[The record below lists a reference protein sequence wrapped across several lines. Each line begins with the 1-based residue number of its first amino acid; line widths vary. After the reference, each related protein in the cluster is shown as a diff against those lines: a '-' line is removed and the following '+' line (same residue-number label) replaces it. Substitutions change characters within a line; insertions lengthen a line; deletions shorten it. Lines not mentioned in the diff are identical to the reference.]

1 MMKTRRSNGDKIVVN
16 ANTKTKLPKERPMN
30 NIKYIGMDVHMAMT
44 VVAVLNDLGK
54 VVAEAI
60 IETKGSTIVSFLK
73 GLRGELH
80 VTFEECTQAAWLY
93 DLIRPQV
100 ATVVVCNP
108 KKIPTQETKADK
120 IDARRL
126 AELLRTNGLKA
137 VYHGEHSTQAVKDLA
152 QSYGAIVSDSTRVR
166 NRLKALFRGR
176 GIPCH
181 GTSVY
186 NKEEREQWLKQ
197 LDNASVRVRAG
208 RIFRELDF
216 LTELRE
222 EAETE
227 FIRETRKHSAA
238 KILQSIPGIGPL
250 RAGVILG
257 FAVTPHRFRT
267 RKQFWTYCGLAVTS
281 KVTSEYAIIQGQVRR
296 SKQQPLVRGLNRN
309 YNRSL
314 KEVFKGAAATAAM
327 GPWRS
332 QFDAMVA
339 NGMRAPLA
347 LLTLARKISSTTLTL
362 WKKGEPYDEKKLK
375 FMHAV

>member
-1 MMKTRRSNGDKIVVN
+1 MKTRRSNGDKIVVN
-16 ANTKTKLPKERPMN
+16 ANINTKLPKERPMN

-137 VYHGEHSTQAVKDLA
+137 VYHGEHSMQAVKDLV
-152 QSYGAIVSDSTRVR
+152 QSYGSIVSDRTRVK

-176 GIPCH
+176 GIPCS

-186 NKEEREQWLKQ
+186 NKGEREQWLKQ
-197 LDNASVRVRAG
+197 LDKASARVRAC
-208 RIFRELDF
+208 RIFKELDF

-222 EAETE
+222 EAGKEL
-227 FIRETRKHSAA
+227 IRETRKHSAA

-281 KVTSEYAIIQGQVRR
+281 KVSSEYAIIQGQVRR
-296 SKQQPLVRGLNRN
+296 SKQLPLVRGLNRN

>member
-1 MMKTRRSNGDKIVVN
+1 MEIGTISSIRIPEVSCYLYL
-16 ANTKTKLPKERPMN
+16 LPTP
-30 NIKYIGMDVHMAMT
+30 
-44 VVAVLNDLGK
+44 
-54 VVAEAI
+54 
-60 IETKGSTIVSFLK
+60 
-73 GLRGELH
+73 
-80 VTFEECTQAAWLY
+80 
-93 DLIRPQV
+93 
-100 ATVVVCNP
+100 
-108 KKIPTQETKADK
+108 
-120 IDARRL
+120 
-126 AELLRTNGLKA
+126 
-137 VYHGEHSTQAVKDLA
+137 
-152 QSYGAIVSDSTRVR
+152 
-166 NRLKALFRGR
+166 
-176 GIPCH
+176 
-181 GTSVY
+181 
-186 NKEEREQWLKQ
+186 KQ

-332 QFDAMVA
+332 QFNAMVA

>member
-108 KKIPTQETKADK
+108 KKIPIQETKADK

-197 LDNASVRVRAG
+197 LDNASARVRAG